1 MHKNQNTFNKNKKE
15 RKKNMDKCI
24 LIVDDESRM
33 RKLIKDFLTD
43 KGYSILEAED
53 GEIALQV
60 FEQNSEKIDLI
71 LLDVMMPK
79 LDGWSVL
86 RQIRQTSQIPI
97 IMLTARGE
105 EQDEL
110 FGFELGVD
118 EYISKPFSPKILVAR
133 VEAILKRTQGEQKE
147 VKDYGGIEI
156 DKEGRTVTVD
166 GKVLELSLREYEL
179 LVYLVENENIAL
191 SRDKILNNV
200 WNYDY
205 YGDSRTIDSHIKKI
219 RHKLGKRGK
228 YIKTMR
234 GVGYKFEIK

>member
-1 MHKNQNTFNKNKKE
+1 MGDVT
-15 RKKNMDKCI
+15 I
-24 LIVDDESRM
+24 LVVDDELRM
-33 RKLIKDFLTD
+33 RKLIKDFLNV
-43 KGYSILEAED
+43 KGYKILEAED
-53 GEIALQV
+53 GEQSLQI
-60 FEQNSEKIDLI
+60 FEKNEKSINLI

-86 RQIRQTSQIPI
+86 RQIRQTSNVPI
-97 IMLTARGE
+97 VMLTARGE

-133 VEAILKRTQGEQKE
+133 VEAILKRLQVNEKE
-147 VKDYGGIEI
+147 IKDYGGIVI
-156 DKEGRTVTVD
+156 DADGRTVEVD
-166 GKVLELSLREYEL
+166 SKKIDLSLREYEL
-179 LVYLVENENIAL
+179 LKYLVDNSGIAL

-219 RHKLGKRGK
+219 RHKLGKKGK
-228 YIKTMR
+228 YIHTMR
-234 GVGYKFEIK
+234 GVGYKFEVEGKNA

>member
-1 MHKNQNTFNKNKKE
+1 
-15 RKKNMDKCI
+15 MDGTYI
-24 LIVDDESRM
+24 LVVDDESRM
-33 RKLIKDFLTD
+33 RKLLKDFLTV
-43 KGYSILEAED
+43 KGYQILEAED
-53 GEIALQV
+53 GEKAIEV
-60 FEQNSEKIDLI
+60 FEENRNKIKLI

-86 RQIRQTSQIPI
+86 RKIRQESNLPV

-133 VEAILKRTQGEQKE
+133 VEAILKRVYGDTKQL
-147 VKDYGGIEI
+147 KDYDGIVI
-156 DKEGRTVTVD
+156 DQEGRTVKVD
-166 GKVLELSLREYEL
+166 GKPIDLSLREYEL
-179 LVYLVENENIAL
+179 LKYLLDNENIAL

-219 RHKLGKRGK
+219 RHKLGKKGK
-228 YIKTMR
+228 YIETVR
-234 GVGYKFEIK
+234 GIGYKFEIKK

>member
-1 MHKNQNTFNKNKKE
+1 MNDVT
-15 RKKNMDKCI
+15 I
-24 LIVDDESRM
+24 LVVDDESRM
-33 RKLIKDFLTD
+33 RKLIKDFLMQ
-43 KGYSILEAED
+43 KGFSILEAGD
-53 GEIALQV
+53 GEEALKV
-60 FEQNSEKIDLI
+60 FEENENKIKLI

-86 RQIRQTSQIPI
+86 RQIRQTSKVPI

-133 VEAILKRTQGEQKE
+133 VEAILKRSMGDTKQL
-147 VKDYGGIEI
+147 KDYGGIVI
-156 DKEGRTVTVD
+156 DPEGRTVSVD
-166 GKVLELSLREYEL
+166 GKLVEMSLREYEL
-179 LVYLVENENIAL
+179 LKYLVDNEIIAL

-219 RHKLGKRGK
+219 RHKLGKKGK
-228 YIKTMR
+228 YIETMR
-234 GVGYKFEIK
+234 GVGYKFEVKK

>member
-1 MHKNQNTFNKNKKE
+1 MNDVT
-15 RKKNMDKCI
+15 I
-24 LIVDDESRM
+24 LVVDDESRM
-33 RKLIKDFLTD
+33 RKLIKDFLMQ
-43 KGYSILEAED
+43 KGFSILEAGD
-53 GEIALQV
+53 GEEALKV
-60 FEQNSEKIDLI
+60 FEEYENKIKLI

-86 RQIRQTSQIPI
+86 RQIRQTSKVPI

-133 VEAILKRTQGEQKE
+133 VEAILKRTMGDTKQL
-147 VKDYGGIEI
+147 KDYGGIVI
-156 DKEGRTVTVD
+156 DPEGRTVSVD
-166 GKVLELSLREYEL
+166 GKLVEMSLREYEL
-179 LVYLVENENIAL
+179 LKYLVDNENIAL

-219 RHKLGKRGK
+219 RHKLGKKGK
-228 YIKTMR
+228 YIETMR
-234 GVGYKFEIK
+234 GVGYKFEVKK

>member
-1 MHKNQNTFNKNKKE
+1 MPSN
-15 RKKNMDKCI
+15 CI
-24 LIVDDESRM
+24 LVVDDEQRM
-33 RKLIKDFLTD
+33 RKLIKDFLKA

-53 GEIALQV
+53 GEKALEV
-60 FEQNSEKIDLI
+60 YRDNKSKIELI

-86 RQIRQTSQIPI
+86 RQIRQESNIPI

-118 EYISKPFSPKILVAR
+118 EYITKPFSPKILVAR
-133 VEAILKRTQGEQKE
+133 VEAILKRTSQNVAE
-147 VKDYGGIEI
+147 VRDYAGIEI
-156 DKEGRTVTVD
+156 DKDGRTVKVD
-166 GKVLELSLREYEL
+166 GKIVELSLREYEL
-179 LVYLVENENIAL
+179 LIYLIENKNVAL

-219 RHKLGKRGK
+219 RHKLGKKGK

-234 GVGYKFEIK
+234 GIGYKFEMK

>member
-1 MHKNQNTFNKNKKE
+1 MNDITV
-15 RKKNMDKCI
+15 
-24 LIVDDESRM
+24 LVVDDESRM
-33 RKLIKDFLTD
+33 RKLIKDFLVQ
-43 KGYSILEAED
+43 KEFSVLEAQD
-53 GEIALQV
+53 GENAL
-60 FEQNSEKIDLI
+60 EIYHENKKEIGLI

-86 RQIRQTSQIPI
+86 RQIRQESRVPI

-133 VEAILKRTQGEQKE
+133 VEAILNRTRGNINE
-147 VKDYGGIEI
+147 VKNYGGIEI
-156 DKEGRTVTVD
+156 DADGRTVKVD
-166 GKVLELSLREYEL
+166 GKEIEMSLREYEL
-179 LVYLVENENIAL
+179 LKYLVDNQSIAL

-219 RHKLGKRGK
+219 RHKLGKKGK
-228 YIKTMR
+228 YIETMR
-234 GVGYKFEIK
+234 GIGYKFEVKK

>member
-1 MHKNQNTFNKNKKE
+1 MAN
-15 RKKNMDKCI
+15 DCI
-24 LIVDDESRM
+24 LIVDDEQRM
-33 RKLIKDFLTD
+33 RKLIKDFLVA
-43 KGYSILEAED
+43 KGFSILEAED
-53 GEIALQV
+53 GEKALEV
-60 FEQNSEKIDLI
+60 FSENRNKISLI

-86 RQIRQTSQIPI
+86 RQIRQESKVPI

-133 VEAILKRTQGEQKE
+133 VEAILKRATKDVKE
-147 VKDYGGIEI
+147 IKEYSGIEI
-156 DKEGRTVTVD
+156 DKEGRTVKVD
-166 GKVLELSLREYEL
+166 GKSVELSLREYEL

-205 YGDSRTIDSHIKKI
+205 YGDSRTIDSHIKKL

-228 YIKTMR
+228 YIKTIR
-234 GVGYKFEIK
+234 GVGYKFETK

>member
-1 MHKNQNTFNKNKKE
+1 
-15 RKKNMDKCI
+15 MDNGYI
-24 LIVDDESRM
+24 LIVDDEQRM
-33 RKLIKDFLTD
+33 RSLIKDFL
-43 KGYSILEAED
+43 KQKNYSSLEAAD
-53 GEIALQV
+53 GEEALQV
-60 FEQNSEKIDLI
+60 FEENKNKIKLI

-86 RQIRQTSQIPI
+86 RQIRQTSNVPI

-118 EYISKPFSPKILVAR
+118 EYIPKPFSPKILVAR
-133 VEAILKRTQGEQKE
+133 VEAILKRASKYEKE
-147 VKDYGGIEI
+147 IKNYGGIEI
-156 DKEGRTVTVD
+156 DKEGRTVSVD
-166 GKVLELSLREYEL
+166 GKQIDLSLREYEL
-179 LVYLVENENIAL
+179 LVYLVDNQSIAL

-219 RHKLGKRGK
+219 RHKLGKKGK
-228 YIKTMR
+228 YIETIR
-234 GVGYKFEIK
+234 GIGYKFEIK

>member
-1 MHKNQNTFNKNKKE
+1 MNNVTV
-15 RKKNMDKCI
+15 
-24 LIVDDESRM
+24 LVVDDESRM
-33 RKLIKDFLTD
+33 RKLIKDFLVQ
-43 KGYSILEAED
+43 KEFKVLEAED
-53 GEIALQV
+53 GEKALEV
-60 FEQNSEKIDLI
+60 YHENKKEIGLI

-86 RQIRQTSQIPI
+86 RQIRQESQIPI
-97 IMLTARGE
+97 MMLTARGE

-133 VEAILKRTQGEQKE
+133 VEALLNRAVGSKAQI
-147 VKDYGGIEI
+147 KDYGGIEI
-156 DKEGRTVTVD
+156 NPDGRTVKVD
-166 GKVLELSLREYEL
+166 GKEVEMSLREYEL
-179 LVYLVENENIAL
+179 LKYLVDNEGIAL

-219 RHKLGKRGK
+219 RHKLGKKGK
-228 YIKTMR
+228 YIETMR
-234 GVGYKFEIK
+234 GVGYKFEVKK

>member
-1 MHKNQNTFNKNKKE
+1 MNDIT
-15 RKKNMDKCI
+15 I

-33 RKLIKDFLTD
+33 RKLIKDFLTQ
-43 KGYSILEAED
+43 KGYSTLEAAD
-53 GEIALQV
+53 GEEALKV
-60 FEQNSEKIDLI
+60 FEENQNRIKLI

-86 RQIRQTSQIPI
+86 RQIRQTSKVPI

-133 VEAILKRTQGEQKE
+133 VEAILKRTNKDQREI
-147 VKDYGGIEI
+147 KDYGGIEI
-156 DKEGRTVTVD
+156 DKEGRTVKVD
-166 GKVLELSLREYEL
+166 GKQIELSLREYEL
-179 LVYLVENENIAL
+179 LTYLVENENIAL

-219 RHKLGKRGK
+219 RHKLGKKGK
-228 YIKTMR
+228 YIQTMR
-234 GVGYKFEIK
+234 GVGYKFEVK

>member
-1 MHKNQNTFNKNKKE
+1 MNQGPT
-15 RKKNMDKCI
+15 I
-24 LIVDDESRM
+24 LVVDDESRM
-33 RKLIKDFLTD
+33 RKLIKDFLIQ
-43 KGYSILEAED
+43 KNFNVLEAED
-53 GEIALQV
+53 GEKALEV
-60 FEQNSEKIDLI
+60 FELEKEKIKLI

-86 RQIRQTSQIPI
+86 RQIRQTSKVPI

-133 VEAILKRTQGEQKE
+133 VEAILKRTAPDVKD

-156 DKEGRTVTVD
+156 DKEGRTVKVD
-166 GKVLELSLREYEL
+166 GKPIELSLREYEL
-179 LVYLVENENIAL
+179 LTYLVENKDIAL

-219 RHKLGKRGK
+219 RHKLGKKGK
-228 YIKTMR
+228 YIKTIR
-234 GVGYKFEIK
+234 GIGYKFETK

>member
-1 MHKNQNTFNKNKKE
+1 
-15 RKKNMDKCI
+15 MDKCI

-33 RKLIKDFLTD
+33 RKLIKDFLTA
-43 KGYSILEAED
+43 KGYCILEAED
-53 GEIALQV
+53 GEKALQV

-234 GVGYKFEIK
+234 GVVYKF

>member
-1 MHKNQNTFNKNKKE
+1 MIN
-15 RKKNMDKCI
+15 DCI
-24 LIVDDESRM
+24 LIVDDEARM
-33 RKLIKDFLTD
+33 RKLIKDFLTA
-43 KGYSILEAED
+43 KGYSTLEAED
-53 GEIALQV
+53 GEKALEV
-60 FEQNSEKIDLI
+60 FESNQNKISLI

-86 RQIRQTSQIPI
+86 RQIRQTSKVPI

-133 VEAILKRTQGEQKE
+133 VEAILKRTTPDIKD

-156 DKEGRTVTVD
+156 DKEGRTVKVD
-166 GKVLELSLREYEL
+166 GKPIELSLREYEL
-179 LVYLVENENIAL
+179 LTYLVENKDIAL

-219 RHKLGKRGK
+219 RHKLGKKGK

-234 GVGYKFEIK
+234 GVGYKFEVK

>member
-1 MHKNQNTFNKNKKE
+1 MNEVT
-15 RKKNMDKCI
+15 I
-24 LIVDDESRM
+24 LVVDDESRM
-33 RKLIKDFLTD
+33 RKLVKDFLVQKD
-43 KGYSILEAED
+43 FKVIEAEN
-53 GEIALQV
+53 GEVAINI
-60 FEQNSEKIDLI
+60 FEEKKEKIDLI

-86 RQIRQTSQIPI
+86 RQIRQTSNVPV

-133 VEAILKRTQGEQKE
+133 VQALLNRSKVRKE
-147 VKDYGGIEI
+147 NKTDYSGIVI
-156 DKEGRTVTVD
+156 DYNGRTVNVD
-166 GKVLELSLREYEL
+166 GKDVEMSLREYEL
-179 LVYLVENENIAL
+179 LTYLLENEDIAL
-191 SRDKILNNV
+191 SREKILNNV

-219 RHKLGKRGK
+219 RHKLGKKGR
-228 YIKTMR
+228 YIKTIR
-234 GVGYKFEIK
+234 GIGYKFETKI

>member
-1 MHKNQNTFNKNKKE
+1 
-15 RKKNMDKCI
+15 MDKCI

-33 RKLIKDFLTD
+33 RKLIKDFLAA
-43 KGYSILEAED
+43 KGYNILEAED
-53 GEIALQV
+53 GEKALQV
-60 FEQNSEKIDLI
+60 FEENSEKISLI

-86 RQIRQTSQIPI
+86 RQIRQTSKVPI

-133 VEAILKRTQGEQKE
+133 VEAILKRTQGNSKE

-156 DKEGRTVTVD
+156 DKYGRTVTVD

-234 GVGYKFEIK
+234 GVGYKFEVK

>member
-1 MHKNQNTFNKNKKE
+1 MNDTL
-15 RKKNMDKCI
+15 I
-24 LIVDDESRM
+24 LIVDDEARM
-33 RKLIKDFLTD
+33 RKLIKDFLVA
-43 KGYSILEAED
+43 KNYKIIEAKD
-53 GEIALQV
+53 GEEALEV
-60 FEQNSEKIDLI
+60 FETNKEKINLV

-79 LDGWSVL
+79 IDGWTVL
-86 RQIRQTSQIPI
+86 RKIRQESKVPV

-133 VEAILKRTQGEQKE
+133 IQAILKRTNGEKE
-147 VKDYGGIEI
+147 EIRNLGGIQI
-156 DKEGRTVTVD
+156 DEVGRTVTVD
-166 GKVLELSLREYEL
+166 GKLIELSLREYEL
-179 LVYLVENENIAL
+179 LKYLLDNEKVAL

-219 RHKLGKRGK
+219 RHKLGKKGK
-228 YIKTMR
+228 YIETIR
-234 GVGYKFEIK
+234 GVGYKFEVK